1 VSIGAVLAD
10 ARRRSG
16 LTVGDLSRGTRIR
29 EAIIHGIEWD
39 DFSACGGDFYARGH
53 IRAIAHAVG
62 TDPGPLIEEYDA
74 AHRTTEEIT
83 DTVVLHPAQPPRMP
97 ERRRIAWFAALG
109 LAVLAIIGWAGYH
122 FASSAGHST
131 GSTAAAAAD
140 RASAHPAG
148 AAPHAAGS
156 GTPRPTPTATP
167 STAPS
172 TAPPAPAP
180 APVRALTPAS
190 AAAFG
195 PGGPGAGDDPQ
206 NAALAISGNPS
217 TPWLSDWY
225 TTAAFGNL
233 QAGTGLLVDMGR
245 PVTITAA
252 QLSLGGFS
260 GAGLQLRAGNV
271 PALADLRPVATAAGA
286 GGTVRLRLAT
296 AVRARYV
303 LIWFTKLPQDDE
315 GTFRASVADVRLDGR
330 P

>member
-1 VSIGAVLAD
+1 MSIGAVLAE

-16 LTVGDLSRGTRIR
+16 LSVGELSRQTRIR

-62 TDPGPLIEEYDA
+62 ADPGPLIAEYDA
-74 AHRTTEEIT
+74 THRTTEEVT

-97 ERRRIAWFAALG
+97 ERRRIAWIAALG
-109 LAVLAIIGWAGYH
+109 LAVLGILGWAGYH

-131 GSTAAAAAD
+131 GSTAAAAG

-148 AAPHAAGS
+148 AAPRAAGS
-156 GTPRPTPTATP
+156 GTPRPTPTATS

-172 TAPPAPAP
+172 TASPAPAP

-206 NAALAISGNPS
+206 HAALAIAGDPS

-233 QAGTGLLVDMGR
+233 QGGTGLLVDMGR
-245 PVTITAA
+245 PVTITAV
-252 QLSLGGFS
+252 QFTLGGFS
-260 GAGLQLRAGNV
+260 GADLQLRAGNAA
-271 PALADLRPVATAAGA
+271 ALADLRPVAAAAGA
-286 GGTVRLRLAT
+286 GGPVRLRLTTPA
-296 AVRARYV
+296 RARYV
-303 LIWFTKLPQDDE
+303 LIWFTKLPQDNS
-315 GTFRASVADVRLDGR
+315 GTFRASVADVRVDGR

>member
-1 VSIGAVLAD
+1 VSIGSVLAE

-16 LTVGDLSRGTRIR
+16 LTVGELSHRTRIR

-39 DFSACGGDFYARGH
+39 DFSACGGDFYSRGH

-62 TDPGPLIEEYDA
+62 ADSVPLIEEYDA

-83 DTVVLHPAQPPRMP
+83 DTVVLHPAPPSRMP
-97 ERRRIAWFAALG
+97 ERRRIAWIAALG
-109 LAVLAIIGWAGYH
+109 LAVLAILGWAGYH
-122 FASSAGHST
+122 FASSAGHPA
-131 GSTAAAAAD
+131 GSTAAAD
-140 RASAHPAG
+140 RAGAHHQAG
-148 AAPHAAGS
+148 TPPHQAGS
-156 GTPRPTPTATP
+156 GTPRPKPTATP

-180 APVRALTPAS
+180 APVQALTPAG

-195 PGGPGAGDDPQ
+195 PGGLGQGDDPQ
-206 NAALAISGNPS
+206 NAALAIAGDPS

-252 QLSLGGFS
+252 QLTLGSFS
-260 GAGLQLRAGNV
+260 GADVQLRAGDV
-271 PALADLRPVATAAGA
+271 PALADLRPVANAAGA
-286 GGTVRLRLAT
+286 GGTVRLRLTT
-296 AVRARYV
+296 AARARYV
-303 LIWFTKLPQDDE
+303 LIWFTKLPQDDA
-315 GTFRASVADVRLDGR
+315 GTFRASVADVRLAGR

>member
-1 VSIGAVLAD
+1 VSIGAVLAE

-16 LTVGDLSRGTRIR
+16 LTVGDLSRETRIR

-62 TDPGPLIEEYDA
+62 ADPGPLIEEYDA
-74 AHRTTEEIT
+74 NHRTTEEIT
-83 DTVVLHPAQPPRMP
+83 DTVVLHPGPPPRMP
-97 ERRRIAWFAALG
+97 QRRRIAWIAGLG

-122 FASSAGHST
+122 FASSAGHAP

-140 RASAHPAG
+140 GAATHHPAG

-156 GTPRPTPTATP
+156 GSAGPSPAAT
-167 STAPS
+167 PS

-180 APVRALTPAS
+180 PPVQALAPAS
-190 AAAFG
+190 VAAFG
-195 PGGPGAGDDPQ
+195 PGGPGQGDDPQ
-206 NAALAISGNPS
+206 NASLAIDGNPS

-233 QAGTGLLVDMGR
+233 QAGTGLLLDMGR

-252 QLSLGGFS
+252 QLALGS
-260 GAGLQLRAGNV
+260 IPGADIQLRVGDA
-271 PALADLRPVATAAGA
+271 PALTDLRPVANALGA
-286 GGTVRLRLAT
+286 GGTVRLPLT
-296 AVRARYV
+296 AAAHGRYV
-303 LIWFTKLPQDDE
+303 LIWFTKLPPDDS

-330 P
+330 A